1 MQSLPAAVE
10 LFRRGGSPGAVPEAE
25 QLLETYRCGV
35 EASWNAATSD
45 DTRLAIA
52 MEVSATLEWAR
63 TATLAARS
71 HTQRKLILL
80 RRESAY
86 TPGIRQNE
94 VLNLNA

>member
-1 MQSLPAAVE
+1 MQSPKAAVN
-10 LFRRGGSPGAVPEAE
+10 LFRKAVSAGAFPEAE
-25 QLLETYRCGV
+25 QLLESYRREV

-45 DTRLAIA
+45 DARLAIA
-52 MEVSATLEWAR
+52 TEVSEVFEWAR

-80 RRESAY
+80 RRDSAY

-94 VLNLNA
+94 VLHIDA

>member
-1 MQSLPAAVE
+1 MQSPTAVE
-10 LFRRGGSPGAVPEAE
+10 LFRKAVSAGAFPEAE
-25 QLLETYRCGV
+25 YLLESYRRDV
-35 EASWNAATSD
+35 EGSWQAATSEEQ
-45 DTRLAIA
+45 RLTIA
-52 MEVSATLEWAR
+52 KEVSSTLEWAR

-86 TPGIRQNE
+86 APSFCKND

>member
-1 MQSLPAAVE
+1 MQSPPAVE
-10 LFRRGGSPGAVPEAE
+10 LFRKAVSAGAFPEAE
-25 QLLETYRCGV
+25 QLLENYRRDV
-35 EASWNAATSD
+35 EMSWKAASSDEQRLVIAT
-45 DTRLAIA
+45 
-52 MEVSATLEWAR
+52 EVSSTLEWAR

-86 TPGIRQNE
+86 TPSICKNE

>member
-1 MQSLPAAVE
+1 MQSPTAVE
-10 LFRRGGSPGAVPEAE
+10 LFRKAVSAGAFLEAE
-25 QLLETYRCGV
+25 QLLEKYRRDV
-35 EASWNAATSD
+35 EASWGAATSD
-45 DTRLAIA
+45 ATRVAIV
-52 MEVSATLEWAR
+52 MEVTSTLEWAR

-86 TPGIRQNE
+86 TPSICKNE

>member
-1 MQSLPAAVE
+1 MQSPPKAVD
-10 LFRRGGSPGAVPEAE
+10 LFRKAVSAGAFSEAE
-25 QLLETYRCGV
+25 QLLETYRRDV

-45 DTRLAIA
+45 EQRLAIA
-52 MEVSATLEWAR
+52 TEVSEVFEWAR

-86 TPGIRQNE
+86 TPSIRKNE

>member
-1 MQSLPAAVE
+1 M
-10 LFRRGGSPGAVPEAE
+10 
-25 QLLETYRCGV
+25 

-45 DTRLAIA
+45 DQRLAIA
-52 MEVSATLEWAR
+52 TEVSEVFEWAR

-86 TPGIRQNE
+86 TPDLPKSE
-94 VLNLNA
+94 FLHLDA

>member
-1 MQSLPAAVE
+1 MQSKSPAVD
-10 LFRRGGSPGAVPEAE
+10 LFRKAVSAGAFLEAE
-25 QLLETYRCGV
+25 QLLEMYRRGV

-45 DTRLAIA
+45 ENRLAIA
-52 MEVSATLEWAR
+52 TEVSTTLEWAR

-86 TPGIRQNE
+86 TPGPRKNE
-94 VLNLNA
+94 FLNLDA